1 MPIDFEKALTCKNT
15 PIGGFYPHDCMNHS
29 ILSGYSCVH
38 IILNISVYQTIGV
51 NPERLYCGQ
60 DNLQIRKIIQLKLN
74 ETQWDTTINTAPVS
88 AVIQDS
94 HIIFQVQ

>member
-1 MPIDFEKALTCKNT
+1 M
-15 PIGGFYPHDCMNHS
+15 
-29 ILSGYSCVH
+29 
-38 IILNISVYQTIGV
+38 YQTLGV

-60 DNLQIRKIIQLKLN
+60 DNLQIRNIIQLKLN